1 MSGMEIS
8 GAAGAPRT
16 EWTQAPSPPAQDPA
30 PTPPEEEKSLIEM
43 MQEAREKAEKR
54 REQLKLPNHT
64 RYGDGPIEAHARLAR
79 ARTPAE
85 VTAAAGYARRRI
97 AQYQAALRRDSDNAE
112 RIRAAIRQLQ
122 KAVGRAGKKK
132 RDLNQERLAKVRQAR
147 AAQENQRRE
156 AIRQRQEL
164 ARKKTMRAIRESG
177 YVREAVVDDKL
188 QAHLAETRMEL
199 RAQAQALAPKVSV
212 ELAAQQ
218 YTATASAA
226 EAAPAPAEMDFQA

>member
-8 GAAGAPRT
+8 GAGGVNRT
-16 EWTQAPSPPAQDPA
+16 DWTQASAPPAKDPSLSPPK
-30 PTPPEEEKSLIEM
+30 EEKSLHEM
-43 MQEAREKAEKR
+43 MEEAREKAEKR

-64 RYGDGPIEAHARLAR
+64 RYGDAPIEAHARLAR

-132 RDLNQERLAKVRQAR
+132 RDLNQERLAQLRQAR

-156 AIRQRQEL
+156 SVRQRQEL

-177 YVREAVVDDKL
+177 YIREAVVDDKL
-188 QAHLAETRMEL
+188 QAHLAQTRMEL

-218 YTATASAA
+218 YTAVASSA
-226 EAAPAPAEMDFQA
+226 EATPAPAAVDFQA

>member
-8 GAAGAPRT
+8 GTAGVNRS
-16 EWTQAPSPPAQDPA
+16 EWTQAVPSPKDLDSSA
-30 PTPPEEEKSLIEM
+30 PKEEKSLHEM

-54 REQLKLPNHT
+54 REQLKLPSHT
-64 RYGDGPIEAHARLAR
+64 RYGDAPMEAYARLAR

-97 AQYQAALRRDSDNAE
+97 AQYQSALRRDSDNAD

-132 RDLNQERLAKVRQAR
+132 RDLNQERLAKVRQER

-156 AIRQRQEL
+156 SIRQRQEL
-164 ARKKTMRAIRESG
+164 ARKKTMRTIRESG
-177 YVREAVVDDKL
+177 YVREAVVDDKI
-188 QAHLAETRMEL
+188 QAHLAQTRMEL
-199 RAQAQALAPKVSV
+199 RAQAQALAPKLSP

-218 YTATASAA
+218 YQTVSAETA
-226 EAAPAPAEMDFQA
+226 AAPAPAEVDFQA